1 MCRRFQHAMT
11 EAANITLVLTSP
23 DDFSVIY
30 DVNNSYLGLDQTIAI
45 IGRSRVYEPDLQNF
59 ESLTGITFGTPTV
72 IVPPNGQDPGQP
84 AGRAVKRRATNW
96 RRRST

>member
-1 MCRRFQHAMT
+1 MT

-84 AGRAVKRRATNW
+84 AGRAVKRRATSW